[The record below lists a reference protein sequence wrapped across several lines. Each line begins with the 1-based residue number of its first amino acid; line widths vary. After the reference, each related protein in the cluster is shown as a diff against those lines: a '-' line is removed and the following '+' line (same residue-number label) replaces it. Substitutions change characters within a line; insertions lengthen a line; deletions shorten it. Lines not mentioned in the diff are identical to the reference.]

1 MQLATKIRIASLSV
15 AAAIVVSM
23 IGLYQHDSKVEAAT
37 AAATEAAQQKAD
49 AAANA
54 QAEQEAHARL
64 DRMSPDQLKLENIW
78 VDGVSPYSIAWK
90 SSTNTIKMDQAYAD
104 ATEATRKLLSG
115 SGNSDMTGWYGKIYA
130 IASYG
135 DHVDL
140 IVESPQGVDYE
151 QSNIPKGS
159 PLYTQLTDM
168 QNGEWVTFSGR
179 ITPSATREDDNGSD
193 FATSQFNVTLD
204 DIEQS
209 RN

>member
-78 VDGVSPYSIAWK
+78 VDGVSP
-90 SSTNTIKMDQAYAD
+90 
-104 ATEATRKLLSG
+104 
-115 SGNSDMTGWYGKIYA
+115 
-130 IASYG
+130 
-135 DHVDL
+135 
-140 IVESPQGVDYE
+140 
-151 QSNIPKGS
+151 
-159 PLYTQLTDM
+159 
-168 QNGEWVTFSGR
+168 
-179 ITPSATREDDNGSD
+179 
-193 FATSQFNVTLD
+193 
-204 DIEQS
+204 
-209 RN
+209 